1 MSLARP
7 RSAFSHPVSTVGSVG
22 IRLRV
27 GERLDDLV
35 DGLAARL
42 REPLDDP
49 FAPELVVVPG
59 AAVRSWLSHR
69 LAERL
74 GISANIEFTFPAA
87 LASRA
92 LGHTDDHPWTVD
104 RLTWTIRSVL
114 LDQGVDDAV
123 RARSIAD
130 LFDRYQ
136 MYRPTM
142 LARWAEGRDVTVD
155 GHDLPEH
162 QRWQADLWRTLVAR
176 LGTPESERVR
186 HALDRLRVDGPAAES
201 ELPDR
206 LSVFGITSMPR
217 SLLEVVIGVSRH
229 REVDIHTTTPSLARW
244 ERLRSAWTTPLA
256 HPVPRGDEA
265 LLAGGHPLSQLWGR
279 TADEGQ
285 FLLLDAV
292 LAENTAT
299 IEVVEPQRGAG
310 SNLLSALQLGI
321 HDDHAEPTV
330 PPMQVDNS
338 LILHRTFGAGRQVE
352 VLRDHILHLLAETDE
367 QGDHRYE
374 LRDIV
379 VLCADLPTYAP
390 LIESVF
396 AGDDHHGVA
405 AIPVQ
410 IADRS
415 VGEENP
421 LVPVVAA
428 ILRMLDGRF
437 RASDVIDLINQV
449 PVRTHLGLDADEA
462 RRAGE
467 LLRVAN
473 MRWGVDEVDQLTA
486 GIAALEVHT
495 FRDALERL
503 MIGHVAGVDSPTSV
517 LGVAPATALPLDD
530 VAVIG
535 ALGEVFEALQSLRD
549 DLINDRPVGE
559 WCASLLEVL
568 TKLVGEAD
576 PDTWFQR
583 REIDRAITAL
593 ADSAGDHF
601 SAVPTAD
608 LVALLD
614 GALRSSPGR
623 PRFGTGRV
631 TVSSLTSERG
641 IPHRVVC
648 LLGIDQANELGGFS
662 GPDDL
667 VATRPC
673 LGDRDRRSE
682 QRAQFLD
689 AVLSAGERLVIC
701 STGFDV
707 RTRAEIPP
715 AVIVSELTEAVE
727 GLIGACFE
735 PVDHPRQAWSERA
748 FHELIPGQG
757 TWSHDR
763 SAARAAIARRDAAP
777 DIAARLGPLPAFAG
791 SPIVTVTALVTAMTN
806 PLDLLAEERLGLRV
820 SSSRH
825 GTDDDLIPVGL
836 TGLDS
841 WAVAQQLLDADASG
855 AGRDEVLAWLRRAG
869 DIPPVDP
876 AGQIDETVERVD
888 ALLAAVTRHIGVPL
902 GRAERLLVDLP
913 DGDHRGVQGVIPMVL
928 GDTVALVTPSWAN
941 TSRMLATWTHVAL
954 AVAVTG
960 GRVCRGVAIQRGAKQ
975 GVEVTEIAIDPDRR
989 SEAFELLLSIHDA
1002 ALAGPV
1008 IRFPETS
1015 AALALGDLRAA
1026 RAAWGSDGSYG
1037 SGGPTEHEGVAAQLL
1052 VNLDFDE
1059 LLEATDI
1066 ESEARQFWGDLND
1079 LSTIT
1084 FHDGGVE
1091 EGHDG

>member
-1 MSLARP
+1 M
-7 RSAFSHPVSTVGSVG
+7 
-22 IRLRV
+22 RV
-27 GERLDDLV
+27 AEHLDDLV

-104 RLTWTIRSVL
+104 RLTWEIRSVL
-114 LDQGVDDAV
+114 LERGVDDAV

-155 GHDLPEH
+155 GNDLPEH
-162 QRWQADLWRTLVAR
+162 QRWQAELWRALVAR
-176 LGTPESERVR
+176 LGTPEPERVR
-186 HALDRLRVDGPAAES
+186 HALERLRVDGPAAES
-201 ELPDR
+201 DLPDR

-229 REVDIHTTTPSLARW
+229 RQVDVHTTTPSLVRW
-244 ERLRSAWTTPLA
+244 QRLRAAWTTPLA
-256 HPVPRGDEA
+256 HPVPRGEEA
-265 LLAGGHPLSQLWGR
+265 LVAGGHALSQLWGR

-285 FLLLDAV
+285 LLLLDAV

-299 IEVVEPQRGAG
+299 IDVVEPTRVRG
-310 SNLLSALQLGI
+310 SSLLEALQRAV
-321 HDDHAEPTV
+321 HEDHAEPADL
-330 PPMQVDNS
+330 PMEVDSS
-338 LILHRTFGAGRQVE
+338 LTWHRTFGAGRQVE
-352 VLRDHILHLLAETDE
+352 VLRDHILHLLSEIDE
-367 QGDHRYE
+367 NGDPRYE

-390 LIESVF
+390 LIDSTF
-396 AGDDHHGVA
+396 AGDVQHGVA

-410 IADRS
+410 ISDRS

-421 LVPVVAA
+421 IVPVVQLV
-428 ILRMLDGRF
+428 LRLLDGRF

-449 PVRTHLGLDADEA
+449 PVRSHLDLNAEEA

-467 LLRVAN
+467 LLREAN
-473 MRWGVDEVDQLTA
+473 ACWGVDGVDQVAA
-486 GIAALEVHT
+486 GIDVLEVHT
-495 FRDALERL
+495 LRDALDRL
-503 MIGHVAGVDSPTSV
+503 IAGHVTGVGSPGTV
-517 LGVAPATALPLDD
+517 LEIAPVPALPLDD
-530 VAVIG
+530 LKVIG
-535 ALGEVFEALQSLRD
+535 ALGEVIEAIDCLRD
-549 DLINDRPVGE
+549 GLIRNRPPAE
-559 WCASLLEVL
+559 WCASLLDVL
-568 TKLVGEAD
+568 TRLVGEAD

-583 REIDRAITAL
+583 REIDQAITAL
-593 ADSAGDHF
+593 ADSAQGHR

-608 LVALLD
+608 LVALLS

-631 TVSSLTSERG
+631 TVSSLTAERG

-667 VATRPC
+667 IATRPC

-689 AVLSAGERLVIC
+689 AVLAAGERLVIC

-715 AVIVSELTEAVE
+715 AVIISELVEALEQLTGVE
-727 GLIGACFE
+727 FTSL
-735 PVDHPRQAWSERA
+735 DHPRQAWAERA
-748 FHELIPGQG
+748 FGELMSGQG
-757 TWSHDR
+757 PWSHDR
-763 SAARAAIARRDAAP
+763 SAARAAIARRGAVP
-777 DIAARLGPLPAFAG
+777 GITTRLGPLPEVSA
-791 SPIVTVTALVTAMTN
+791 PPVITVPALVTAMTK
-806 PLDLLAEERLGLRV
+806 PLDLLAQNRLGLRTTL
-820 SSSRH
+820 SRDH
-825 GTDDDLIPVGL
+825 SDDDLIPVGL
-836 TGLDS
+836 TGLDA
-841 WAVAQQLLDADASG
+841 WAVADRLLEADALG
-855 AGRDEVLAWLRRAG
+855 HGRDEILDWLRRAG
-869 DIPPVDP
+869 DLPVVDP
-876 AGQIDETVERVD
+876 AQQIDEAVERVE
-888 ALLAAVTRHIGVPL
+888 ALLAAVVRHIGVPL
-902 GRAERLLVDLP
+902 AQAERLIIDVAVDTDRRIHGL
-913 DGDHRGVQGVIPMVL
+913 IPTVL
-928 GDTVALVTPSWAN
+928 GDTVALVTPSRAN
-941 TSRMLATWTHVAL
+941 TSRVLATWTHLGL
-954 AVAVTG
+954 AVGATG
-960 GRVCRGVAIQRGAKQ
+960 GRIQRAVVIQRGAKQ
-975 GVEVTEIAIDPDRR
+975 GVEVTEIAIDADRR
-989 SEAFELLLSIHDA
+989 TEVLELLASTHDA
-1002 ALAGPV
+1002 ALVEPV

-1015 AALALGDLRAA
+1015 AALARGDLRAA

-1037 SGGPTEHEGVAAQLL
+1037 SGSATEHEGVAAQLL
-1052 VNLDFDE
+1052 VDLDFDE
-1059 LLEATDI
+1059 LLATTHIEA
-1066 ESEARQFWGDLND
+1066 EARRFWSGLHDV
-1079 LSTIT
+1079 STISVLT
-1084 FHDGGVE
+1084 DGAE
-1091 EGHDG
+1091 EGLDG